1 MHFDLKSGIIIVQY
15 EENVTVKPI
24 KGETKVKRILDLIA
38 DEMKS
43 AFTACGYDASYAKVV
58 LSNRPDLCEYQCNGA
73 MAAAKAYKKKPI
85 DIANEVVEKLSGD
98 GMFSEINAVMPGFIN
113 IRLNTAYL
121 ADLMNGMAKE
131 EKLGVEEEGHG
142 ETIIVDYG
150 GANVAKPLHVGHL
163 RSAVIGESVKRMG
176 RYLGYNMIGDVHL
189 GDWGLQ
195 MGLIIEELRDR
206 KPDLVYFDEN
216 YTGEYPSEPPFTIS
230 ELEDIYPTASG
241 KSKVDEAFKERAQ
254 TATFKLQKG
263 YPPYTAIWK
272 HIMSVSL
279 ADLKRNYD
287 NLDVHFELWKGES
300 DAEEYIPW
308 LIQDL
313 QDKGLAYESQG
324 ALVVDVTEP
333 TDSKELPPC
342 IVRKSDGAALYAT
355 SDLGTIIQ
363 REKDFHPVKYVYI
376 TDKRQE
382 LHFKQVFRVA
392 KKAGYVKP
400 ETPMIHIGFGTMNG
414 KDGKPFKT
422 REGGVMRLEHLIA
435 DIDEAVYNRNM
446 ENRSMDEAEAKE
458 TAKIVGLAALKY
470 GDLSNQAAKDYVF
483 DIDRFIS
490 FEGNTGP
497 YILYTI
503 VRIKSILGKYEA
515 QNPGTKAETILPAAS
530 DAEKAL
536 MLELSKYNDVM
547 ENAFAETAP
556 HKICQYIFDL
566 SNAFNSF
573 YHDTRILAEEDK
585 ERQASWIALITLV
598 KRVLEACIQ
607 VLGFEAPERM

>member
-1 MHFDLKSGIIIVQY
+1 MKKF
-15 EENVTVKPI
+15 
-24 KGETKVKRILDLIA
+24 LDLIA
-38 DEMKS
+38 DEMKA
-43 AFTACGYDASYAKVV
+43 AFAGCGYEESYAKVV

-85 DIANEVVEKLSGD
+85 DIASDVVAKLKEQCSVRAAAGETPVFLD
-98 GMFSEINAVMPGFIN
+98 EDVNAVMPGFIN
-113 IRLNTAYL
+113 LRVNSLYL
-121 ADLMNGMAKE
+121 AAYMEGMTQAP
-131 EKLGVEEEGHG
+131 KLGLDEIGHG

-163 RSAVIGESVKRMG
+163 RSAVIGESIRRMG
-176 RYLGYNMIGDVHL
+176 NFLGYHMVGDVHL

-206 KPDLVYFDEN
+206 KPELVYFDES
-216 YTGEYPSEPPFTIS
+216 YTGEYPTEPPFTIS
-230 ELEDIYPTASG
+230 ELEDIYPTAS
-241 KSKVDEAFKERAQ
+241 KKAKEDECFKERAQ
-254 TATFKLQKG
+254 TATFKLQNG
-263 YPPYTAIWK
+263 YAPFTAIWK
-272 HIMSVSL
+272 HIMNVSL
-279 ADLKRNYD
+279 ADLKRNYG
-287 NLDVHFELWKGES
+287 NLDVHFDLWKGES
-300 DAEEYIPW
+300 DAEPYIPW

-324 ALVVDVTEP
+324 ALVVDIAEP

-355 SDLGTIIQ
+355 SDLGTILE
-363 REKDFHPVKYVYI
+363 REKDFAPVKYIYI

-382 LHFKQVFRVA
+382 LHFTQVFRVA

-414 KDGKPFKT
+414 RDGKPFKT
-422 REGGVMRLEHLIA
+422 RDGGVMRLEHLIA
-435 DIDEAVYNRNM
+435 DIDEAVYARIM
-446 ENRSMDEAEAKE
+446 ENRTVSEDEARE
-458 TAKIVGLAALKY
+458 TAKVVGLAALKY

-483 DIDRFIS
+483 DLERFIS

-503 VRIKSILGKYEA
+503 VRIKSILGKYLDQKQEEA
-515 QNPGTKAETILPAAS
+515 EAS
-530 DAEKAL
+530 TVLAPSGSGEKAL
-536 MLELSKYNDVM
+536 MLELAKYNEVM

-585 ERQASWIALITLV
+585 ARQASWIHLITLV
-598 KRVLEACIQ
+598 KDVLTTCIQ

>member
-1 MHFDLKSGIIIVQY
+1 MKKF
-15 EENVTVKPI
+15 
-24 KGETKVKRILDLIA
+24 LDLIA
-38 DEMKS
+38 DEMKA
-43 AFTACGYDASYAKVV
+43 AFAGCGYEESYAKVV

-85 DIANEVVEKLSGD
+85 DIASDVVAKLKEQCSVRAAAGETPVFLD
-98 GMFSEINAVMPGFIN
+98 EDVNAVMPGFIN
-113 IRLNTAYL
+113 LRVNSQYL
-121 ADLMNGMAKE
+121 AEYMEGMTQAP
-131 EKLGVEEEGHG
+131 KLGLDEVGHG

-163 RSAVIGESVKRMG
+163 RSAVIGESIRRMG
-176 RYLGYNMIGDVHL
+176 NFLGYHMVGDVHL

-206 KPDLVYFDEN
+206 KPELVYFDES
-216 YTGEYPSEPPFTIS
+216 YIGEYPTEPPFTIS
-230 ELEDIYPTASG
+230 ELEDIYPTAS
-241 KSKVDEAFKERAQ
+241 KKAKEDECFKERAQ
-254 TATFKLQKG
+254 TATFKLQNG
-263 YPPYTAIWK
+263 YAPFTAIWK
-272 HIMSVSL
+272 HIMNVSL
-279 ADLKRNYD
+279 ADLKRNYG
-287 NLDVHFELWKGES
+287 NLDVHFDLWKGES
-300 DAEEYIPW
+300 DAEPYIPW

-324 ALVVDVTEP
+324 ALVVDIAEP

-355 SDLGTIIQ
+355 SDLGTILE
-363 REKDFHPVKYVYI
+363 REKDFAPVKYIYI

-382 LHFKQVFRVA
+382 LHFTQVFRVA

-414 KDGKPFKT
+414 RDGKPFKT
-422 REGGVMRLEHLIA
+422 RDGGVMRLEHLIA
-435 DIDEAVYNRNM
+435 DIDEAVYARIM
-446 ENRSMDEAEAKE
+446 ENRTVSEDEARE
-458 TAKIVGLAALKY
+458 TAKVVGLAALKY

-483 DIDRFIS
+483 DLERFIS

-503 VRIKSILGKYEA
+503 VRIKSILGKYLDQKQEEA
-515 QNPGTKAETILPAAS
+515 EAS
-530 DAEKAL
+530 AVLAPSGSGEKAL
-536 MLELSKYNDVM
+536 MLELAKYNEVM

-585 ERQASWIALITLV
+585 ARQASWIRLITLV
-598 KRVLEACIQ
+598 KDVLTTCIQ

>member
-1 MHFDLKSGIIIVQY
+1 MK
-15 EENVTVKPI
+15 K
-24 KGETKVKRILDLIA
+24 ILDLIA

-43 AFTACGYDASYAKVV
+43 AFTACGYDASYARVV

-85 DIANEVVEKLSGD
+85 DIANEVVEKLNGD

-113 IRLNTAYL
+113 IRLNAAYL
-121 ADLMNGMAKE
+121 ADFMNGMAKE
-131 EKLGVEEEGHG
+131 EKLGVEEAGHG

-241 KSKVDEAFKERAQ
+241 KSKVNEAFKERAQ

-363 REKDFHPVKYVYI
+363 REKDFQPVKYVYI

-435 DIDEAVYNRNM
+435 DIDEAVYSRIM

-503 VRIKSILGKYEA
+503 VRIKSILAKYEA
-515 QNPGTKAETILPAAS
+515 QNPGAKAESILPAAS
-530 DAEKAL
+530 DAEKTL

-547 ENAFAETAP
+547 ESAFAETAP

>member
-1 MHFDLKSGIIIVQY
+1 M
-15 EENVTVKPI
+15 
-24 KGETKVKRILDLIA
+24 KRILDLIA

-85 DIANEVVEKLSGD
+85 DIANEVVEKLNGD

-113 IRLNTAYL
+113 IRLNAAYL
-121 ADLMNGMAKE
+121 ADFMNGMAKE

-363 REKDFHPVKYVYI
+363 REKDFQPVKYVYI

-435 DIDEAVYNRNM
+435 DIDEAVYSRIM
-446 ENRSMDEAEAKE
+446 ENRNMDEAEAKE

-503 VRIKSILGKYEA
+503 VRIKSILAKYEA
-515 QNPGTKAETILPAAS
+515 QNPGAKAAIILPAAS
-530 DAEKAL
+530 DAEKTL

>member
-1 MHFDLKSGIIIVQY
+1 MKKF
-15 EENVTVKPI
+15 
-24 KGETKVKRILDLIA
+24 LDLIA
-38 DEMKS
+38 DEMKA
-43 AFTACGYDASYAKVV
+43 AFAGCGYEESYAKVV

-85 DIANEVVEKLSGD
+85 DIASDVVAKLKEQCSVRAAAGETPVFLD
-98 GMFSEINAVMPGFIN
+98 EDVNAVMPGFIN
-113 IRLNTAYL
+113 LRVNSQYL
-121 ADLMNGMAKE
+121 AEYMEGMTQAP
-131 EKLGVEEEGHG
+131 KLGLDEVGHG

-163 RSAVIGESVKRMG
+163 RSAVIGESIRRMG
-176 RYLGYNMIGDVHL
+176 NFLGYHMVGDVHL

-206 KPDLVYFDEN
+206 KPELVYFDES
-216 YTGEYPSEPPFTIS
+216 YTGEYPTEPPFTIS
-230 ELEDIYPTASG
+230 ELEDIYPTAS
-241 KSKVDEAFKERAQ
+241 KKAKEDECFKERAQ
-254 TATFKLQKG
+254 TATFKLQNG
-263 YPPYTAIWK
+263 YAPFTAIWK
-272 HIMSVSL
+272 HIMNVSL
-279 ADLKRNYD
+279 ADLKRNYG
-287 NLDVHFELWKGES
+287 NLDVHFDLWKGES
-300 DAEEYIPW
+300 DAEPYIPW

-313 QDKGLAYESQG
+313 QDKELAYESQG
-324 ALVVDVTEP
+324 ALVVDIAEP

-355 SDLGTIIQ
+355 SDLGTILE
-363 REKDFHPVKYVYI
+363 REKDFAPVKYIYI

-382 LHFKQVFRVA
+382 LHFTQVFRVA

-414 KDGKPFKT
+414 RDGKPFKT
-422 REGGVMRLEHLIA
+422 RDGGVMRLEHLIA
-435 DIDEAVYNRNM
+435 DIDEAVYARIM
-446 ENRSMDEAEAKE
+446 ENRTVSEDEARE
-458 TAKIVGLAALKY
+458 TAKVVGLAALKY

-483 DIDRFIS
+483 DLERFIS

-503 VRIKSILGKYEA
+503 VRIKSILGKYLDQKQEEA
-515 QNPGTKAETILPAAS
+515 EAS
-530 DAEKAL
+530 AVLAPSGSGEKAL
-536 MLELSKYNDVM
+536 MLELAKYNEVM

-585 ERQASWIALITLV
+585 ARQASWIRLITLV
-598 KRVLEACIQ
+598 KDVLTTCIQ

>member
-1 MHFDLKSGIIIVQY
+1 MK
-15 EENVTVKPI
+15 ETRNVK
-24 KGETKVKRILDLIA
+24 KILDLIA
-38 DEMKS
+38 AEMKT
-43 AFTACGYDASYAKVV
+43 AFTACGYDESYAKVV

-73 MAAAKAYKKKPI
+73 MAAAKALKKKPI
-85 DIANEVVEKLSGD
+85 DIANEVVAKVSEQSS
-98 GMFSEINAVMPGFIN
+98 GMFSELNAVMPGFIN
-113 IRLNTAYL
+113 IRLDAQWL
-121 ADLMNGMAKE
+121 ADYMNGMQKDARLGLE
-131 EKLGVEEEGHG
+131 ETGHG

-163 RSAVIGESVKRMG
+163 RSAVIGESIKRMG
-176 RYLGYNMIGDVHL
+176 AHLGYHMIGDVHL

-206 KPDLVYFDEN
+206 KPELVYFDES
-216 YTGEYPSEPPFTIS
+216 YTGEYPAEPPFTIS
-230 ELEDIYPTASG
+230 ELEDIYPTASV
-241 KSKVDEAFKERAQ
+241 KAKEDEVFKERAQ
-254 TATFKLQKG
+254 TATFRLQNG
-263 YPPYTAIWK
+263 YAPFTAIWK
-272 HIMSVSL
+272 HIMAVSL
-279 ADLKRNYD
+279 ADLKKNYA

-300 DAEEYIPW
+300 DAEPYIPW

-355 SDLGTIIQ
+355 SDLGTIIE
-363 REKDFHPVKYVYI
+363 REKEYKPVKYIYI
-376 TDKRQE
+376 TDKRQA
-382 LHFKQVFRVA
+382 LHFTQVFRVA
-392 KKAGYVKP
+392 KKAGYVN
-400 ETPMIHIGFGTMNG
+400 EDTPMVHIGFGTMNG

-422 REGGVMRLEHLIA
+422 RDGGVMRLENLIS
-435 DIDEAVYNRNM
+435 DIDEAVFARIM
-446 ENRSMDEAEAKE
+446 ENRTVSEDEAKE

-503 VRIKSILGKYEA
+503 VRIKSILARYEGLEDKFA
-515 QNPGTKAETILPAAS
+515 GDPAILPAVS

-547 ENAFAETAP
+547 ESSFAETAP
-556 HKICQYIFDL
+556 HKICQYIYDL

-573 YHDTRILAEEDK
+573 YHDTRIIAEEDK
-585 ERQASWIALITLV
+585 AQQAGWIQLITLV
-598 KRVLEACIQ
+598 KDVLAACIQ